1 MRTLFAVTA
10 IVLMSTG
17 CSERKALSTAL
28 SRPAGH
34 AAVKDGQYNP
44 ADKHGSRRLMGLDV
58 PVFVDGD
65 QQGVLRAG
73 DMIPL
78 PEARGWNG
86 ATKGFRISDYLT
98 SIGVPVD
105 AVKAIHLHAN
115 AGKVGSIQG
124 SELRKDKDRFVLSFL
139 GGDHGTVVTRWETE
153 DLKNQLVVHEV
164 WKVSVFVKKDPAVID
179 PERSCHV
186 NSNKECTDEI
196 PYFNGENKKGTRL
209 YVDGKL
215 TGYVKR
221 RQLKDEVII
230 GETSDGLRK
239 FSIEKYATSLG
250 VDLNGIK
257 AIDVMAGDDMIA
269 RSEGRTGDALYF
281 VIPPHSHG
289 KVRVHVPAN
298 LQAKQEKVM
307 DRDALATSVHV
318 WKSVTPPARPLAEI
332 DEDTDLSVQ
341 LASSNQDERPHTN

>member
-1 MRTLFAVTA
+1 
-10 IVLMSTG
+10 
-17 CSERKALSTAL
+17 
-28 SRPAGH
+28 
-34 AAVKDGQYNP
+34 VKDGQFNP
-44 ADKHGSRRLMGLDV
+44 NDKHGSRRLMGLDV
-58 PVFVDGD
+58 PVYVDGD

-73 DMIPL
+73 DMAPL
-78 PEARGWNG
+78 PEGKGWNG
-86 ATKGFRISDYLT
+86 AKGFRISDYLT
-98 SIGVPVD
+98 SIGVSVD
-105 AVKAIHLHAN
+105 QVRSIHLHGN
-115 AGKVGSIQG
+115 AGKIGSVEG
-124 SELRKDKDRFVLSFL
+124 SELRANKDRFVLSFL
-139 GGDHGTVVTRWETE
+139 GGDSGTVVTRWETE
-153 DLKNQLVVHEV
+153 DLKNQLVIHEV
-164 WKVSVFVKKDPAVID
+164 WKVSVFVKKDPAFID
-179 PERSCHV
+179 PARSCHV
-186 NSNKECTDEI
+186 DSKKECTEEI

-230 GETSDGLRK
+230 GETADGLRK

-250 VDLNGIK
+250 VDLNGVK
-257 AIDVMAGDDMIA
+257 AIDVVAGDEMIA

-318 WKSVTPPARPLAEI
+318 WKSVNPPARPLTEI

-341 LASSNQDERPHTN
+341 LASTEKNEQPRND